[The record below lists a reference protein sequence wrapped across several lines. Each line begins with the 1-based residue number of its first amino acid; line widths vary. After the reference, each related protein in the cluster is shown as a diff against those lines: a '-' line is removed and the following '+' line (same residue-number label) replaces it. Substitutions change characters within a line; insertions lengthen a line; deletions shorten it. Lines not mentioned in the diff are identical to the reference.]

1 MFKRLIVTT
10 GLIASLIYTFSTSS
24 AQAATVVATG
34 TSADVCNQDV
44 SSSSGI
50 TSQRI
55 SQDCVV
61 TFTNTSEVS
70 WTVPNGVSSVS
81 AIIVGGGGGGGD
93 STSGATGG
101 GGGAGGYFQN
111 SNIFVNGSI
120 AIAVGAGGAGSSRT
134 TQGDNGGTSY
144 IGTLKVGG
152 GGGANG
158 VTYAGG
164 ARAKSGVGGAD
175 FVSSGSGGGGRPTGT
190 ASYTNEYLG
199 GDAGAYAASGISFL
213 GFTYTGL
220 QGVAGSRNSDGAS
233 GGWGGYISPASSRTS
248 TISGASVIYSK
259 ISDYRAWEDV
269 LTNAGTKTP
278 GSGGSPNYSYGVE
291 IYPSGGAGAD
301 GIVIIRYAISSYV
314 ATPTYSGE
322 ITKGILESVTVTV
335 NATGKIR
342 FFFDGK
348 RIPGCV
354 SVSTTGTAPNL
365 IATCNWKPSV
375 SGRHQVHATFTPAD
389 SNIASINSG
398 KISIFVLR
406 RTNTRY

>member
-1 MFKRLIVTT
+1 MFRRFAIISCLV
-10 GLIASLIYTFSTSS
+10 ASLISIVEIPQV
-24 AQAATVVATG
+24 QAATVVATG

-44 SSSSGI
+44 SISSGI
-50 TSQRI
+50 TAQRSGQFCI
-55 SQDCVV
+55 V
-61 TFTNTSEVS
+61 TFTNTTETT
-70 WTVPNGVSSVS
+70 WKVPVGVSSIS

-111 SNIFVNGSI
+111 SNILVSGSI
-120 AIAVGAGGAGSSRT
+120 AIAIGAGGSGSSRT
-134 TQGDNGGTSY
+134 TQADNGGTSY

-152 GGGANG
+152 GGGGNG

-190 ASYTNEYLG
+190 AGYTNEYLG

-220 QGVAGSRNSDGAS
+220 QGVSGSRNSDGAS
-233 GGWGGYISPASSRTS
+233 GGFGGYISPASSRTS
-248 TISGASVIYSK
+248 TISGASVVYSK
-259 ISDYRAWEDV
+259 ISDYRAWEDA

-291 IYPSGGAGAD
+291 IYGSGGAGAD
-301 GIVIIRYAISSYV
+301 GIVIIKYAISAYI

-322 ITKGILESVTVTV
+322 LTKGILESVTVTV
-335 NATGKIR
+335 NASGKVR

-354 SVSTTGTAPNL
+354 SISTTGTAPNL

-375 SGRHQVHATFTPAD
+375 TGRHQVHATFTPTD
-389 SNIASINSG
+389 SNIAISNSG
-398 KISIFVLR
+398 RISIFVFR
-406 RTNTRY
+406 RSTTR

>member
-1 MFKRLIVTT
+1 MLGAALAFIFLFGIQVSPAR
-10 GLIASLIYTFSTSS
+10 
-24 AQAATVVATG
+24 AATIVATG

-44 SSSSGI
+44 SSASGV
-50 TSQRI
+50 TAQRSGQSCI
-55 SQDCVV
+55 V
-61 TFTNTSEVS
+61 TFTNTSEVN
-70 WTVPNGVSSVS
+70 WNVPAGVTSVS

-111 SNIFVNGSI
+111 TNIFVSGSI
-120 AIAVGAGGAGSSRT
+120 SIAVGAGGAGSSRT
-134 TQGDNGGTSY
+134 TQADNGGTSY

-158 VTYAGG
+158 VTYTGG
-164 ARAKSGVGGAD
+164 AKAKSGVGGAD

-190 ASYTNEYLG
+190 AAYTNEYLG
-199 GDAGAYAASGISFL
+199 GDAGAYASSGISFL

-248 TISGASVIYSK
+248 TISGSSVVYSK
-259 ISDYRAWEDV
+259 ISDYRAWEDA
-269 LTNAGTKTP
+269 LTTAGTKTP

-301 GIVIIRYAISSYV
+301 GIVIIKYSLSSFIT
-314 ATPTYSGE
+314 TPTYSGDV
-322 ITKGILESVTVTV
+322 TKGLLESVTVTV
-335 NATGKIR
+335 NATGKVR

-348 RIPGCV
+348 RIPRCI
-354 SVSTTGTAPNL
+354 SVLTLGTAPNL
-365 IATCNWKPSV
+365 SATCNWKPSV
-375 SGRHQVHATFTPAD
+375 SGTHQVYATFIPAD
-389 SNIASINSG
+389 SNIASTNSG
-398 KISIFVLR
+398 KISISVLR
-406 RTNTRY
+406 RTNTR